1 MASFNWNG
9 TKNAW
14 AILNCAYFTVHGT
27 RFVFRHCIQ
36 IVYVAVLCVMLNRSF
51 EMQPIMIFEF
61 NERNCYSYVE
71 VVDLIVSFCKHVA
84 YFRWIFRE
92 TLWGE
97 TVFILIGTYGWIIE
111 NQKKNNYIQNANVG
125 IYIRHRIVLLFLVSK
140 LIPIFCFDWWSNSLK
155 MNKNHLWIKVA
166 YNKRTA
172 FACMSYWMHK
182 INGQNGAR
190 LIQNFCNCNKSS
202 AMPKTILVWLSP
214 FLAAQMLRILN
225 KKI

>member
-1 MASFNWNG
+1 MSVIVTVTLKWSISLFHFVSMLP
-9 TKNAW
+9 
-14 AILNCAYFTVHGT
+14 ILGEYSVKHYEGRRFLYLSVHTVELSK
-27 RFVFRHCIQ
+27 I
-36 IVYVAVLCVMLNRSF
+36 
-51 EMQPIMIFEF
+51 
-61 NERNCYSYVE
+61 
-71 VVDLIVSFCKHVA
+71 K
-84 YFRWIFRE
+84 
-92 TLWGE
+92 
-97 TVFILIGTYGWIIE
+97 
-111 NQKKNNYIQNANVG
+111 KKNNYIQNANVE

-172 FACMSYWMHK
+172 FACISYWMRK